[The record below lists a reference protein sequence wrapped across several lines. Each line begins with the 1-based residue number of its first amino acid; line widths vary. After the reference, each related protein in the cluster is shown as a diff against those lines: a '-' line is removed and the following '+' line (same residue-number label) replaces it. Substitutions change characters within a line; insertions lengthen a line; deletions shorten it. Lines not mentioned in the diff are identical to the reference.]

1 MAKEGSI
8 GLSTD
13 CRIIRFGRGLEDI
26 LGYTEEEVC
35 GREFITLIAPEDAP
49 RLSTLIEAAKSTSRG
64 LTGERAR
71 LLRKDAECVEF
82 YISVFPLRDR
92 SGKVHSL
99 MLSLSVDETPEV
111 PAILSNEFQR
121 IFRFSNDAVVVTD
134 RDANIIDV
142 NRAFLDIYGYERE
155 EVLGRNPRFLQS
167 THSTKEQSEKM
178 WHDILDPEKGFWK
191 GEIVNLR
198 KDGREVP
205 VLLSVNAIR
214 SDKGEIKKFLGI
226 AFDMTRQKELDTI
239 KRMYIDYVIHD
250 MKGPLTSIMA
260 NSEILM
266 MLLEDKLDA
275 SVKKK
280 LDQIFTCSEKIA
292 AMTNDI
298 LDYSR
303 AKDGVLPLKKARV
316 GFKKI
321 LKYAVQPFEGLSKKL
336 VVNGA
341 LYDEA
346 LIRDVE
352 LEVDQD
358 KLQRIIYNLLSN
370 AFKYAKEEVTMDWE
384 IADQGLKLKVSNDGE
399 VIKKEAAERVF
410 DAFFQ
415 TEEGVKTGGAGLGL
429 SIVKTFVE
437 AHGGSVWMEPGDASG
452 TTVEFKM
459 PV

>member
-13 CRIIRFGRGLEDI
+13 CRIIRFGRGIEEI
-26 LGYTEEEVC
+26 LGYTEEEVR
-35 GREFITLIAPEDAP
+35 GREFGSMMPPETAQECK
-49 RLSTLIEAAKSTSRG
+49 RLIEQVMNTPG
-64 LTGERAR
+64 ITGHKVR
-71 LLRKDAECVEF
+71 LLCKDGQPVDL
-82 YISVFPLRDR
+82 YVSVFPLRDR

-99 MLSLSVDETPEV
+99 MLSLSVDETDEV

-142 NRAFLDIYGYERE
+142 NRAFLDTYGYERE
-155 EVLGRNPRFLQS
+155 EVLGRNPRILKS
-167 THSTKEQSEKM
+167 EHSTKEQSERM
-178 WHDILDPEKGFWK
+178 WRDILDPEKGFWK
-191 GEIVNLR
+191 GEIVNIA

-205 VLLSVNAIR
+205 VLLSINAIR
-214 SDKGEIKKFLGI
+214 NDRGDIKKFLGI

-239 KRMYIDYVIHD
+239 KRMYIDYIIHD

-266 MLLEDKLDA
+266 MLLEDRLDA
-275 SVKKK
+275 PVKKK
-280 LDQIFTCSEKIA
+280 LDQIFNCSEKIA

-303 AKDGVLPLKKARV
+303 AKNGVLPLRKARV

-321 LKYAVQPFEGLSKKL
+321 LKHAVQPFESLSKKL
-336 VVNGA
+336 VMNGA
-341 LYDEA
+341 PYDEA
-346 LIRDVE
+346 LVRDVE
-352 LEVDQD
+352 LEVDSD
-358 KLQRIIYNLLSN
+358 KLQRIIYNLLNN
-370 AFKYAKEEVTMDWE
+370 AFKYAEKEVRIDWE
-384 IADQGLKLKVSNDGE
+384 IVDQGLKLKVSNDGE
-399 VIKKEAAERVF
+399 GIKKETAERVF
-410 DAFFQ
+410 EAFFQ

-437 AHGGSVWMEPGDASG
+437 AHGGSVWMEPGEAIG
-452 TTVEFKM
+452 TTVGFKM